1 VRNRLLNLV
10 KIVISIVLLILVFRI
25 VDVGEAWQALRGI
38 NLPLFGLAF
47 LLFALSLI
55 LRSYRWRF
63 LLEAVD
69 VHMPVHR
76 LVYLYFAGV
85 FFNTFLPSG
94 FGGDA
99 IKMYE
104 LNRYS
109 KKGSESIST
118 VLMDRLTGIIML
130 FIMGLIALPLARD
143 VLPREQLWF
152 LGIVSLGGLVATWV
166 LFQRKLADLVLRFMP
181 GAIREKLASLY
192 DAIHACGTRALGKAL
207 AVSALFNLTLFALN
221 YCLARA
227 LGAQVSIVHIAAF
240 MPLISLS
247 MLIPSVG
254 ALGTRESA
262 YVFLFGSAG
271 VPEAVAAAMS
281 LAFYL
286 VNVLTGL
293 IGGALY
299 AINAMRDMG
308 QDPTLDP
315 DGEANPPDEAQEGL
329 DTRSEPS

>member
-1 VRNRLLNLV
+1 MKNRLINV
-10 KIVISIVLLILVFRI
+10 AKIAVSIVLLILVFRI
-25 VDVGEAWQALRGI
+25 VDVNEAWAALRSMD
-38 NLPLFGLAF
+38 LALFVLAF
-47 LLFALSLI
+47 ALFALSLI
-55 LRSYRWRF
+55 LRSFRWHF
-63 LLEAVD
+63 LLKAVD
-69 VHMPVHR
+69 VHVPMHR
-76 LVYLYFAGV
+76 LIYLYFAGV

-143 VLPREQLWF
+143 VLPREQRWF
-152 LGIVSLGGLVATWV
+152 LGVVSVGGLLATWV

-181 GAIREKLASLY
+181 GAIRDKLASLY
-192 DAIHACGTRALGKAL
+192 DAVHACGTRALGQAL

-227 LGAQVSIVHIAAF
+227 LGARVSIVHIAAF

-262 YVFLFGSAG
+262 YVSLFGSAG

-299 AINAMRDMG
+299 AINAMRDLG
-308 QDPTLDP
+308 GDASSETQDEQEELD
-315 DGEANPPDEAQEGL
+315 EG
-329 DTRSEPS
+329 TRPARPA